1 MNRANGAK
9 NEAGSAA
16 AEVAAITDR
25 VCAEHLDD
33 EYAVLCRKAIAAL
46 ARKRPSPL
54 LRGEA
59 RTWAAGVIYTL
70 GMVNFLMDAEHS
82 RLYWQQRLLAIRSIG
97 GLLRGGASVIDRD
110 QVDFEKELRACVHD
124 SGRRSFKVASLR

>member
-9 NEAGSAA
+9 NAAGSAA

-33 EYAVLCRKAIAAL
+33 EYAVLCRKATAAL

-54 LRGEA
+54 LR
-59 RTWAAGVIYTL
+59 
-70 GMVNFLMDAEHS
+70 
-82 RLYWQQRLLAIRSIG
+82 
-97 GLLRGGASVIDRD
+97 
-110 QVDFEKELRACVHD
+110 
-124 SGRRSFKVASLR
+124 SGRRASSIRSAW